1 VNTTGLLLLLAL
13 LGVVVGREVRRVR
26 SDSIQV
32 VGGRARLAR
41 WAELALWA
49 ACLAI
54 VLPRLI
60 GLLT

>member
-1 VNTTGLLLLLAL
+1 MNTAGLLLLLAL
-13 LGVVVGREVRRVR
+13 LGVIVGREVHRVR
-26 SDSIQV
+26 SIQV

-41 WAELALWA
+41 GAELALWA